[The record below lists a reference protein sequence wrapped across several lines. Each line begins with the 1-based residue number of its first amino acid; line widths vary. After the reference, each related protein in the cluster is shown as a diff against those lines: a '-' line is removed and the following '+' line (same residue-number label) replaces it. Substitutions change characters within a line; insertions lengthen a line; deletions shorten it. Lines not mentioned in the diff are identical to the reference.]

1 MSEIKL
7 RRYPK
12 DAAKLH
18 EMAGRLEREIAERQE
33 TLEVVRKLAIE
44 AENSALRSVMDAYN
58 VTLDELPRL
67 IELMR
72 SSALVPEIQP
82 REETVSAPV
91 QEMDEPDETVVET
104 EETDNE

>member
-1 MSEIKL
+1 MSEMKT

-18 EMAGRLEREIAERQE
+18 EMAARLEREIAERQE
-33 TLEVVRKLAIE
+33 TLSEVRKLAIE
-44 AENSALRSVMDAYN
+44 AENSALRSVMDTYN

-72 SSALVPEIQP
+72 SRTLIPEDQLPKAAAPIP
-82 REETVSAPV
+82 APEPEEP
-91 QEMDEPDETVVET
+91 EETVVET
-104 EETDNE
+104 EETDDE

>member
-72 SSALVPEIQP
+72 STALVPEIQP
-82 REETVSAPV
+82 HEETVSAPI

-104 EETDNE
+104 EETDDE